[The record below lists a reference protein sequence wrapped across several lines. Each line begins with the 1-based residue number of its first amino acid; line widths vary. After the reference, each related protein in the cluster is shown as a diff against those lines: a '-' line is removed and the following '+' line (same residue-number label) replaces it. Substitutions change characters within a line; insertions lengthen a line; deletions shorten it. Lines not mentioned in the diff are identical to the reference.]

1 MLPSTGIQHNSFATP
16 SGPVRTHSWGTSGD
30 LGRLLAQVA
39 RRSATYLV
47 ARLAVV
53 VSTSCAACQV
63 SRPSGQFVG
72 VCSWPRDIGGRRQCW
87 PEHSVLLWRG
97 AMASSTPT
105 SHPAV
110 PGTDQDRGSAADMP
124 AGARPTRRAEL
135 SLSRVAHLDARSW
148 FGAPRAMPARVLAQ
162 TSRACQPEDG
172 DIVFNRIV
180 VEACFVQ
187 SAPAVCGGQCQS
199 SLSHASRVCTEGK
212 GHSVWMELMCQSPV
226 DGPLAISS
234 RLPCPLACLRKRALA
249 RASRSTPAAVSA
261 RGAPSASPACTPAML
276 KMPAGRRRASA
287 VRACK
292 VVILRLPAGRR
303 RASVVRACRV
313 VILRLPAG
321 RRMAS
326 AVRDARW

>member
-1 MLPSTGIQHNSFATP
+1 MILGLCPLQAPAWRSPPHTLHRRVSGGHVGAPCRLPAG
-16 SGPVRTHSWGTSGD
+16 
-30 LGRLLAQVA
+30 VA
-39 RRSATYLV
+39 HRSAAHLV
-47 ARLAVV
+47 TRVALAGTLRFFIVRRISHV
-53 VSTSCAACQV
+53 LMACV
-63 SRPSGQFVG
+63 
-72 VCSWPRDIGGRRQCW
+72 DGRRW
-87 PEHSVLLWRG
+87 PDRSVLLWRG

-148 FGAPRAMPARVLAQ
+148 FGAPRTMPARVLAQ

-199 SLSHASRVCTEGK
+199 SLSHASRACTEGK

-261 RGAPSASPACTPAML
+261 RRAPSASPACTPAML
-276 KMPAGRRRASA
+276 RQHRQFGH
-287 VRACK
+287 
-292 VVILRLPAGRR
+292 
-303 RASVVRACRV
+303 
-313 VILRLPAG
+313 
-321 RRMAS
+321 
-326 AVRDARW
+326 ARW